1 MTLRELFSGLEVTEW
16 KGPHDCEVKGLAYRA
31 DDIHPGDAFCTWK
44 GLKSD
49 GHRFVPRALSRG
61 ASALVVE
68 DAVDVDREV
77 PVVRV
82 PSGRR
87 ALAGLSARWFRHPA
101 KDLRLAGVT
110 GTNGKTS
117 TAYLLHHL
125 LESAGISSGLLGTIS
140 YRSGSKILS
149 ASRTTPECLDL
160 QRLLAEMRDDH
171 CRSAVM
177 EVSSHALDQ
186 ERVAGL
192 KFEAAI
198 FTNLTQ
204 DHLDY
209 HGTMENYFEAKS
221 RLFTGLQPGSHA
233 IINLD
238 DGAGARLVSMLPAGV
253 KSHGY
258 SLGGSA
264 KNRAIHMGLRAT
276 GTTFVWET
284 PSGSYEVST
293 PWVGSFNA
301 ANTLAAAVAARA
313 MGLDTEKICH
323 LLKTA
328 PAVPG
333 RMQPVPCDLGF
344 TVLVDYAHT
353 DDALRHVLS
362 TLRPLCEGRLL
373 VMAGCGGD
381 RDRAK
386 RPLMAK
392 AAVDH
397 ADHAVFTSDNP
408 RSEDPLAI
416 LREMEAGTTGSGS
429 FEVIPDRAEAIARL
443 IQGAGKGDVVVL
455 AGKGHE
461 NTQEIKGEFKP
472 FSDSENAS
480 KAIREREGR
489 NA

>member
-1 MTLRELFSGLEVTEW
+1 
-16 KGPHDCEVKGLAYRA
+16 
-31 DDIHPGDAFCTWK
+31 
-44 GLKSD
+44 
-49 GHRFVPRALSRG
+49 
-61 ASALVVE
+61 
-68 DAVDVDREV
+68 
-77 PVVRV
+77 
-82 PSGRR
+82 
-87 ALAGLSARWFRHPA
+87 
-101 KDLRLAGVT
+101 
-110 GTNGKTS
+110 
-117 TAYLLHHL
+117 
-125 LESAGISSGLLGTIS
+125 
-140 YRSGSKILS
+140 
-149 ASRTTPECLDL
+149 
-160 QRLLAEMRDDH
+160 
-171 CRSAVM
+171 
-177 EVSSHALDQ
+177 
-186 ERVAGL
+186 
-192 KFEAAI
+192 
-198 FTNLTQ
+198 
-204 DHLDY
+204 
-209 HGTMENYFEAKS
+209 MENYFEAKS